1 MSWLAFR
8 SWKQLLIL
16 ILLKLGM
23 HEGTEDARAGGK
35 SAWSEGLPS
44 ERWLA
49 RFIPRELVEDQLRS
63 RARAFLLVRFTVVAA
78 IFTLL
83 FAPYFALYLRI
94 PYTGPLNALYGIS
107 LALTT
112 VILNRTRSL
121 RIAANWTL
129 ASALVVLLIQCWKLG
144 GVSSLAYPWLASLP
158 VAAMLLRGVKGGAVW
173 TAIAVIGIVGIGL
186 AEVAGWLPNGPALSV
201 TAQTATT
208 VTVASLSLALAALAW
223 LAESRADELL
233 EDLQQQKELFERR
246 AVRDWLTGLANRSL
260 LTECLVQ
267 SWERARRHGP
277 RGALFFIDL
286 NDFKLVNDQ
295 YGHAAG
301 DQVLREVALRL
312 QDTVRASDLVGRI
325 GGDEFALIV
334 EGAESQNDV
343 AVLADKIARS
353 IEAPIDLE
361 GAIVNVGASIGVAF
375 FPDRDC
381 HFGER
386 ITLPSIPANLH
397 RTHGEVDGESVRRL
411 LEKADA
417 AMYTAK
423 RKALRFWIHAHE
435 ADETIRRTAAL
446 VSEPPPAA

>member
-1 MSWLAFR
+1 MIGVT
-8 SWKQLLIL
+8 K
-16 ILLKLGM
+16 
-23 HEGTEDARAGGK
+23 DARTGGK
-35 SAWSEGLPS
+35 GARSDGLPI

-63 RARAFLLVRFTVVAA
+63 RARAYLLVRFTVVAA
-78 IFTLL
+78 FFTLL
-83 FAPYFALYLRI
+83 FAPYFAFYLKL
-94 PYTGPLNALYGIS
+94 PYTGLLNLLYGIS

-112 VILNRTRSL
+112 VILKRTRSL

-129 ASALVVLLIQCWKLG
+129 ASALLVLLIQSWKLG

-158 VAAMLLRGVKGGAVW
+158 VAAMLLRGVKGGTAW
-173 TAIAVIGIVGIGL
+173 TAIAVLGIVGIGL
-186 AEVAGWLPNGPALSV
+186 AELVGWLPSGPALGA

-208 VTVASLSLALAALAW
+208 VTIASLALALGALAW
-223 LAESRADELL
+223 LAESRADELM
-233 EDLQQQKELFERR
+233 EDLQQQKEIFERR

-286 NDFKLVNDQ
+286 NDFKLVNDRH
-295 YGHAAG
+295 GHAAG

-312 QDTVRASDLVGRI
+312 QDTIRASDLVGRI

-343 AVLADKIARS
+343 AVLAEKIAQA
-353 IEAPIDLE
+353 IEAPIDVE
-361 GAIVNVGASIGVAF
+361 GAIVHVGASIGVAF
-375 FPDRDC
+375 FPDREC

-386 ITLPSIPANLH
+386 ITLPSIPANLDT
-397 RTHGEVDGESVRRL
+397 THGEVDHESVRRL

-423 RKALRFWIHAHE
+423 RKALRFWIHEHE
-435 ADETIRRTAAL
+435 ADETLPRTTAL

>member
-1 MSWLAFR
+1 MIGVTR
-8 SWKQLLIL
+8 
-16 ILLKLGM
+16 
-23 HEGTEDARAGGK
+23 DARAGGK
-35 SAWSEGLPS
+35 SARTDDKRH

-83 FAPYFALYLRI
+83 FAPYFALYLKL
-94 PYTGPLNALYGIS
+94 PYTGLANVLYGVS

-129 ASALVVLLIQCWKLG
+129 ASALVVLLIQSWKLG

-173 TAIAVIGIVGIGL
+173 TGIAVMGIVGIGL
-186 AEVAGWLPNGPALSV
+186 ADVAGWLPSGPALGV
-201 TAQTATT
+201 AAQGATTATI
-208 VTVASLSLALAALAW
+208 ASLALALGALAW

-233 EDLQQQKELFERR
+233 DDLQQQKDTFERR

-295 YGHAAG
+295 HGHAAG

-312 QDTVRASDLVGRI
+312 QDTIRASDLVGRI

-343 AVLADKIARS
+343 AVLADKVARS
-353 IEAPIDLE
+353 IEAPIDVE
-361 GAIVNVGASIGVAF
+361 GAIVQVGASIGIAF

-381 HFGER
+381 HFEER
-386 ITLPSIPANLH
+386 ITLPSIPANLNT
-397 RTHGEVDGESVRRL
+397 THGEVDHESVRRL
-411 LEKADA
+411 LEKADT

-423 RKALRFWIHAHE
+423 RKGLRFWIHKHE
-435 ADETIRRTAAL
+435 ADETLRRTTAL

>member
-1 MSWLAFR
+1 MIGVT
-8 SWKQLLIL
+8 K
-16 ILLKLGM
+16 
-23 HEGTEDARAGGK
+23 DARAGGK
-35 SAWSEGLPS
+35 SAASGGRRSEP
-44 ERWLA
+44 WLA

-83 FAPYFALYLRI
+83 FAPYFALYLKL
-94 PYTGPLNALYGIS
+94 PYTALANLLYGGS

-112 VILNRTRSL
+112 VILNRTRSI

-129 ASALVVLLIQCWKLG
+129 ASAFVVLLIQSWKLG

-158 VAAMLLRGVKGGAVW
+158 VAAMLLRGVKGGAAW
-173 TAIAVIGIVGIGL
+173 TVIAVLGIVGIGL
-186 AEVAGWLPNGPALSV
+186 ADVAGWLPNGPALGV
-201 TAQTATT
+201 TAETATT
-208 VTVASLSLALAALAW
+208 VTIASLALALGALAW
-223 LAESRADELL
+223 LAESRADELM
-233 EDLQQQKELFERR
+233 EDLQQQKEMFERR

-277 RGALFFIDL
+277 RGALLFIDL

-312 QDTVRASDLVGRI
+312 QDTIRASDLVGRI

-343 AVLADKIARS
+343 AVLAEKVARS

-361 GAIVNVGASIGVAF
+361 GAVVNVGASIGIAF
-375 FPDRDC
+375 YPDRDC

-386 ITLPSIPANLH
+386 ITLPSIPANLSAP
-397 RTHGEVDGESVRRL
+397 HGEVDHESVRRL
-411 LEKADA
+411 LEKADT

-423 RKALRFWIHAHE
+423 RKGLRFWIHEHE
-435 ADETIRRTAAL
+435 ADETLRRTTVL